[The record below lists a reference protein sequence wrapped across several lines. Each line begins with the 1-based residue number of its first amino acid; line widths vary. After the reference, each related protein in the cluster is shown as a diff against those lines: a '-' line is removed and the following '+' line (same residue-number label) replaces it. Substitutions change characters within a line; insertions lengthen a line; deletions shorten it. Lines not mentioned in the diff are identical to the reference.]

1 LKDNK
6 WSKIPGR
13 SGKRIAVD
21 PKGNPWIVDEN
32 GQIWQHSEDKWTRV
46 KGKARDIAIGPE
58 GSVVSL
64 GRRKT
69 TGGYRLFKW
78 SHKANQWTLVGQ
90 GANQVSVG
98 PGGRVFYVNSY
109 SRIFWPKEVCPK
121 AEEIQEE
128 EVYEIPESDLTDSV
142 VRDIGKAM
150 RFGN

>member
-1 LKDNK
+1 MKDNK

-32 GQIWQHSEDKWTRV
+32 GQILQHSEDKWTRV

-78 SHKANQWTLVGQ
+78 
-90 GANQVSVG
+90 
-98 PGGRVFYVNSY
+98 
-109 SRIFWPKEVCPK
+109 
-121 AEEIQEE
+121 
-128 EVYEIPESDLTDSV
+128 
-142 VRDIGKAM
+142 
-150 RFGN
+150 